1 MKRSQ
6 IHVSLVLKNDY
17 IKFIKTNFY
26 DAKN

>member
-6 IHVSLVLKNDY
+6 IRVCFVLKNDY
-17 IKFIKTNFY
+17 IKFIKINFY